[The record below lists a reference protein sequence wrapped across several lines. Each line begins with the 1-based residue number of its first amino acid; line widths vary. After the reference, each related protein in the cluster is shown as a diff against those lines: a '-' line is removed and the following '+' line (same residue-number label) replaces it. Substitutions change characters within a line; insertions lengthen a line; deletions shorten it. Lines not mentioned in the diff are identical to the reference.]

1 MRIAPDFN
9 KCTFPRQWS
18 TRKIGNLVSHSIN
31 TNHHTLPILLCHTNQ
46 TKDLLISKI
55 WLGLIVLIGST
66 VQHVEDEDESL
77 NEADRRE
84 DNPSWLEGMYR
95 WQTAASLRPTQRNR
109 SDAPHWLILRWW
121 TLRLYHV
128 SIMPNGWRLHGCYMG
143 NDRSCCRLHSA
154 SHLADPPT

>member
-1 MRIAPDFN
+1 MRIASAVN
-9 KCTFPRQWS
+9 KCAFPIRWS
-18 TRKIGNLVSHSIN
+18 TRKTMNLVSHPMS

-46 TKDLLISKI
+46 TKDLLISKT
-55 WLGLIVLIGST
+55 WLGLIFLIGSS

-84 DNPSWLEGMYR
+84 DNPSRLEGCIDD
-95 WQTAASLRPTQRNR
+95 QTGASLRPTQRNR

-121 TLRLYHV
+121 ALTSYHV

-143 NDRSCCRLHSA
+143 NDWSCCRLHSA